1 MKTAVLVAVLV
12 IGCLSLSAG
21 GMLFAQDAAAPAAP
35 AAGTVMPE
43 WLWGEVVSVD
53 KAARTLTV
61 KYLDYDTDIEKET
74 VIYTDDATVFE
85 NIKSL
90 DEIKA
95 EDTVSIDFTVA
106 QDKQLAKLISVERI
120 EDETMFP
127 PEEAEIAPEK
137 VGSEPTAG
145 GSAP

>member
-1 MKTAVLVAVLV
+1 MKIPVLVTMFV
-12 IGCLSLSAG
+12 IGCVSLSAG
-21 GMLFAQDAAAPAAP
+21 GLIFAQDAPAPAAP

-53 KAARTLTV
+53 KAAGTLTV

-74 VIYTDDATVFE
+74 VIYTDNATVFE

-127 PEEAEIAPEK
+127 AEEPESVPEK